1 MCQLLNKTLEYQK
14 QDANLLLVNTL
25 NLEIKKSL
33 SPNLKLQ
40 F

>member
-1 MCQLLNKTLEYQK
+1 MCQLLNKALEYQK
-14 QDANLLLVNTL
+14 QNSNLLLVNTL

-33 SPNLKLQ
+33 SPNFRLQ